1 MTILKVRSFLSKS
14 SHLTFGKEKEM
25 LKQSCMAVESSL
37 AEYPCTERQFNFQKA
52 ITLNLITLHGIL
64 HVFPNILNPLC
75 NLKGPNIKSMWEGA
89 LTRVLS
95 SYCKPL

>member
-37 AEYPCTERQFNFQKA
+37 AEYPCTERQFNFQKT
-52 ITLNLITLHGIL
+52 ITLNLINFTWNSSCISKY
-64 HVFPNILNPLC
+64 F
-75 NLKGPNIKSMWEGA
+75 KS
-89 LTRVLS
+89 TV
-95 SYCKPL
+95 